1 MAGQLCPPP
10 IVAEERVLCMWVL
23 SVFNWVVILVAAG
36 SAAAQTP
43 VVQTT
48 RPHDDALAGDS
59 AAIQKRLDAAA
70 PKGGTVDL
78 GVGQFLLDQPIAIP
92 EGVCLQGTWQ
102 GPHHAQLTKGTV
114 FLVYADAGR
123 EDGPPLITLSP
134 SSTVKGITFFYPM
147 QRIPGTK
154 AYPWTIQGR
163 GMHNSVIDCTFVN
176 SYQAMD
182 FATHANELHYVR
194 SCFGCP
200 LKVGIR
206 VDRCTDIGR
215 IENVHFNPHYWARA
229 EVPGIPQWPDL
240 SRYLWENLVAFD
252 FARTDWEY
260 VLNTFCYGAKI
271 GYLFRQTRHGTV
283 NGNFLGIGADWCE
296 RAVVVEASQPP
307 GVLITNGE
315 FVGGEGSVVMMDV
328 TASHAG
334 VVQLS
339 NCAFWGP
346 CPTAVRVDGKGSVS
360 LSQCNFLN
368 HGKQRQGGDNVT
380 VEAYGGHL
388 NISNSR
394 FGVDKPDV
402 ALNRQVRTAIISG
415 NWFLKS
421 KEIINRAGE
430 VVQESLSA
438 VGD

>member
-1 MAGQLCPPP
+1 MRFRILACCAL
-10 IVAEERVLCMWVL
+10 VLCA
-23 SVFNWVVILVAAG
+23 SSLVSG
-36 SAAAQTP
+36 QTP
-43 VVQTT
+43 RTAET
-48 RPHDDALAGDS
+48 RPQDDALAGDS
-59 AAIQKRLDAAA
+59 ASIQKLLDAAA
-70 PKGGTVDL
+70 TRGGTVDL
-78 GVGQFLLDQPIAIP
+78 GPGRFRLNRPIAIP

-102 GPHHAQLTKGTV
+102 GPHHAQLSRGTV
-114 FLVYADAGR
+114 FLAYANAGE
-123 EDGPPLITLSP
+123 EDGPPLVTLSP
-134 SSTVKGITFFYPM
+134 SSTIKGITFFYPE

-176 SYQAMD
+176 SYKAMD

-194 SCFGCP
+194 NCFGCP
-200 LKVGIR
+200 LKAGIR

-229 EVPGIPQWPDL
+229 EAPGIPEWPAL
-240 SRYLWENLVAFD
+240 GRYLWENLVAFD

-260 VLNTFCYGAKI
+260 VLNTFCYGAKV
-271 GYLFRQTRHGTV
+271 GYLFRQTQHGTV

-307 GVLITNGE
+307 GLLITNGE
-315 FVGGEGSVVMMDV
+315 FVGGEGSAVMMDV
-328 TASHAG
+328 TAAHAG

-368 HGKQRQGGDNVT
+368 HGKQQREAGKVT
-380 VEAYGGHL
+380 VEANGGHL

-394 FGVDKPDV
+394 FAVDKPDI
-402 ALNRQVRTAIISG
+402 ALGKQVRTAVLSG

-421 KEIINRAGE
+421 KEILNQTSGT
-430 VVQESLSA
+430 VQESMS
-438 VGD
+438 VTGE